1 MTSTLPQS
9 AAHAP
14 RVSVWQLA
22 WPAVLTS
29 LLQSMVAVTDAKAVG
44 SLGASA
50 MAASTAG
57 HRLQFLLQALLL
69 ATSVGTTALVA
80 RAWGAA
86 DRDEAARVLSA
97 SLVLALAIAA
107 VMALFGFTLAEP
119 FARTFGLTGET
130 AAFAA
135 TYVRWISG
143 FNLVF
148 ALSFVLGAGLRG
160 AGDTRTPLW
169 LGVIN
174 NIVNFALLYLFVYGG
189 LGAPKLG
196 IAGAALAGGA
206 AFAAGTAVAVWLWLR
221 GDLLIKPLWR
231 GALERERVRTLVR
244 VALPAA
250 MEQLVFQGG
259 FIVFTYVLAG
269 YGTLAL
275 AAYGIGVQILSLCF
289 VVGFG
294 FSIAASTLVG
304 QHLGAGEPEQ
314 AAASG
319 WRAMRYAVLSMSV
332 LSVVIVVLAHPI
344 ARLMIDDP
352 EVVRL
357 TVVFIYLLGAVQPL
371 MAIDFALSGALR
383 GAGDTRFP
391 LLTTFCSLVGGRLLL
406 ALVFSRAGLRVEW
419 VYGALIADYI
429 IKVVLLVGRFRS
441 LRWQTSV

>member
-9 AAHAP
+9 AAYAP
-14 RVSVWQLA
+14 RVSVWHLA
-22 WPAVLTS
+22 WPAVLTN
-29 LLQSMVAVTDAKAVG
+29 LMQSMVAVTDAKAVG

-57 HRLQFLLQALLL
+57 HRLQFLLQSLLL

-97 SLVLALAIAA
+97 SLVLATAIAA
-107 VMALFGFTLAEP
+107 CMALFGFVGAEP

-148 ALSFVLGAGLRG
+148 AFTFVLGAGLRG

-174 NIVNFALLYLFVYGG
+174 NIVNVALLYLFVYGG

-206 AFAAGTAVAVWLWLR
+206 AFAVGTGVAVWLWLR
-221 GDLLIKPLWR
+221 GDLLVKPLWH
-231 GALERERVRTLVR
+231 GALERGRVRTIVR

-250 MEQLVFQGG
+250 LEQLVFQGG
-259 FIVFTYVLAG
+259 FILFTYVLAG

-304 QHLGAGEPEQ
+304 QHLGAGDPAQ

-319 WRAMRYAVLSMSV
+319 WRAMRYAIMSMSV
-332 LSVVIVVLAHPI
+332 LSILIIAFAHPI
-344 ARLMIDDP
+344 ARLMINDP

-391 LLTTFCSLVGGRLLL
+391 LLTTCSSLVGGRLLL
-406 ALVFSRAGLRVEW
+406 ALIFSRSGLRVEW

-429 IKVVLLVGRFRS
+429 IKVVMLVGRFRS
-441 LRWQTSV
+441 MRWQS